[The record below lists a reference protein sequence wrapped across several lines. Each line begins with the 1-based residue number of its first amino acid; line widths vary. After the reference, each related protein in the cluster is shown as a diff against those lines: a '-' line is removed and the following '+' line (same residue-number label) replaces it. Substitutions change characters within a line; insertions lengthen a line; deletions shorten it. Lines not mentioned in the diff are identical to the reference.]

1 MAQNEVQIIKN
12 NVVSAEKGNVVLPD
26 FSGMNLGDEPRR
38 LRIKVTKGKK
48 ETGET
53 FNKITGYC
61 ILDIYEGVEDEAKYV
76 RTGVKRISVHFRK
89 VAFKGSANV
98 HSPEDL
104 VSGYL
109 YVKAKGLRLPSVYKL
124 RYEKDKDGN
133 ILYDANGE
141 AIIKYPEIWV
151 ESDVLG
157 LQEFVTT
164 QDALDVDKYADAV
177 EVKYDEETGEV
188 VDESE
193 AVSDLENEAS
203 EDEETNL

>member
-1 MAQNEVQIIKN
+1 MFIH
-12 NVVSAEKGNVVLPD
+12 L
-26 FSGMNLGDEPRR
+26 
-38 LRIKVTKGKK
+38 
-48 ETGET
+48 
-53 FNKITGYC
+53 KI
-61 ILDIYEGVEDEAKYV
+61 
-76 RTGVKRISVHFRK
+76 
-89 VAFKGSANV
+89 
-98 HSPEDL
+98 L

-109 YVKAKGLRLPSVYKL
+109 YVKAKGLRLPTVYKL
-124 RYEKDKDGN
+124 RYERDKEGN

-188 VDESE
+188 DESE
-193 AVSDLENEAS
+193 VVSDLENEPS
-203 EDEETNL
+203 EDEETKL